1 MTTTQKIIKNLA
13 LALAIFLI
21 VSIITGVLSLI
32 SSIAFD
38 DEDDVVEE
46 TKMTTINIDNS
57 IESLNIKINYANLI
71 VKTGDTFLAKT
82 NNKNISVSEEN
93 GILNIKEKK
102 NNWYKRNNCK

>member
-38 DEDDVVEE
+38 DEDDE
-46 TKMTTINIDNS
+46 
-57 IESLNIKINYANLI
+57 
-71 VKTGDTFLAKT
+71 
-82 NNKNISVSEEN
+82 
-93 GILNIKEKK
+93 
-102 NNWYKRNNCK
+102 